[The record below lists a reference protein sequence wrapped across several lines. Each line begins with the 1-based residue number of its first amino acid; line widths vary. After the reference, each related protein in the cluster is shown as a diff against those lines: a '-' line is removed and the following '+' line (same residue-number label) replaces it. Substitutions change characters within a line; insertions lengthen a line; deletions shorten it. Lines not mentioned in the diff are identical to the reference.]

1 MKAGLELSDVP
12 EGFLIP
18 VVATLGVVG
27 NLGKEQF
34 LKIYLDTN
42 LSDEEKA
49 NRKTIKFQKLVLYF
63 SLHLCSKE
71 Q

>member
-1 MKAGLELSDVP
+1 MRVHDSNWTNFFQESRQVNKMKAGLELTDVP

-34 LKIYLDTN
+34 L
-42 LSDEEKA
+42 
-49 NRKTIKFQKLVLYF
+49 
-63 SLHLCSKE
+63 
-71 Q
+71 

>member
-34 LKIYLDTN
+34 LKIYLDTH
-42 LSDEEKA
+42 LSDEEKQTK
-49 NRKTIKFQKLVLYF
+49 NN
-63 SLHLCSKE
+63 
-71 Q
+71 

>member
-34 LKIYLDTN
+34 LKIQFDT
-42 LSDEEKA
+42 SQADEEKQTEKQLSFR
-49 NRKTIKFQKLVLYF
+49 N
-63 SLHLCSKE
+63 
-71 Q
+71 

>member
-1 MKAGLELSDVP
+1 MTGLELTDVP

-27 NLGKEQF
+27 NLGKDQF
-34 LKIYLDTN
+34 LPTCVDCG
-42 LSDEEKA
+42 D
-49 NRKTIKFQKLVLYF
+49 KTIKFQKLISYF
-63 SLHLCSKE
+63 SLDLCSKE

>member
-1 MKAGLELSDVP
+1 MKVGLELTDVP

-34 LKIYLDTN
+34 LKIFVYTSVTRSHLQ
-42 LSDEEKA
+42 
-49 NRKTIKFQKLVLYF
+49 QK
-63 SLHLCSKE
+63 